1 MKKVKHSS
9 DFQISQPIEK
19 IFPLLSAEGEKKW
32 VPGWDYEN
40 IMGYTDLH
48 EDYVFLTKAHDHA
61 STDAVWIVKQYK
73 PQSYYVQFYKIEL
86 KEKLGIITIQC
97 TKLNESLTKVKV
109 TYEYIG
115 LSKSGDQFIESFSSV
130 KYKDFIDEWRSLL
143 ENYFKS
149 KC

>member
-1 MKKVKHSS
+1 MKTS
-9 DFQISQPIEK
+9 
-19 IFPLLSAEGEKKW
+19 
-32 VPGWDYEN
+32 WDILIY
-40 IMGYTDLH
+40 IIP
-48 EDYVFLTKAHDHA
+48 A
-61 STDAVWIVKQYK
+61 TDAVWIVKQYK

>member
-9 DFQISQPIEK
+9 DFQINQPVEK

-40 IMGYTDLH
+40 IMGYNDLH
-48 EDYVFLTKAHDHA
+48 EDYVFLTKTHDHA
-61 STDAVWIVKQYK
+61 STDAVWIVKQYR
-73 PQSYYVQFYKIEL
+73 PQSYYVQFYKIEI

-97 TKLNESLTKVKV
+97 TQLNESLTKVKI
-109 TYEYIG
+109 TYEYIS
-115 LSKSGDQFIESFSSV
+115 LSKSGDQFIESFSSA
-130 KYKDFIDEWRSLL
+130 KYKDFINEWCSLL

-149 KC
+149 KI